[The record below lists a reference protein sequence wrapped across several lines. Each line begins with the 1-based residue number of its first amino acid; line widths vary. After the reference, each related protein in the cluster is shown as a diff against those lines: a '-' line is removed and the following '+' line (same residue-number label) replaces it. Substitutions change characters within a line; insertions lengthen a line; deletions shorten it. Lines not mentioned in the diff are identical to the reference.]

1 MQDRKLFTGFFIIS
15 MVISFIFPQTGSFNI
30 GSIKYDYNNLEF
42 SFSEGNSYGM
52 DAHGQ
57 SVTVKIGKFSLSTSN
72 SGAEFSDNGAGGMH
86 IGPSRVLIQNVD
98 FDIYNNSTRENI
110 KFNLGSFR
118 FDLNEL
124 NFDLDNFG
132 NSLPEDLEFN
142 IKLTANNVMLDLSG
156 VRELPSEIRE
166 LFEKIGRLDELSLSR
181 ATISTS
187 YNSSKLFRFN
197 VDGMT
202 SLANIKIN
210 VSATVNEMFPE
221 KSVFQTCSLTISN
234 LSPEVHRMI
243 GVLQAETG
251 FIMPMINGS
260 ITFDI
265 KDMLNAGQN
274 PFGGF

>member
-1 MQDRKLFTGFFIIS
+1 MQNKKLLAGFFIIS
-15 MVISFIFPQTGSFNI
+15 MVISFIFPQTGSFKI

-42 SFSEGNSYGM
+42 SFSEGNSYGR

-72 SGAEFSDNGAGGMH
+72 SGAELSDNGRGGMH
-86 IGPSRVLIQNVD
+86 IGPSKVLIQNVD
-98 FDIYNNSTRENI
+98 FDIYNNSTRENV
-110 KFNLGSFR
+110 KFDLGSFR
-118 FDLNEL
+118 FDLNQL
-124 NFDLDNFG
+124 NFDLNNFG
-132 NSLPEDLEFN
+132 NSPPEDVAFN
-142 IKLTANNVMLDLSG
+142 IKLTANNITLDLSG
-156 VRELPSEIRE
+156 VSDLPYEIQE
-166 LFEKIGRLDELSLSR
+166 LFEKIGRLDQLSLSR
-181 ATISTS
+181 ATINTS

-221 KSVFQTCSLTISN
+221 RSVFQACSLTISN
-234 LSPEVHRMI
+234 LSPEVQRMI

-251 FIMPMINGS
+251 FIMPMVNGS
-260 ITFDI
+260 VTFDI